1 MNDAEYEQQVAR
13 LLALADQWVRPIGLG
28 WWRVDLA
35 YDRDGADFA
44 DSEVKVGGFTKGTTA
59 RCFADW
65 RYGTAT
71 IVWNMPAVAH
81 LSDDDLEAVFVH
93 ELMHVFL
100 SEMQEGARQSVQRP
114 HEERVASTLQKAFLW
129 IRDRARDGE
138 WGKSD
143 A

>member
-28 WWRVDLA
+28 WWRINLA
-35 YDRDGADFA
+35 YDREGADFA
-44 DSEVKVGGFTKGTTA
+44 DSAVKVGGFQSGTLA

-71 IVWNMPAVAH
+71 IVWNMPDVART
-81 LSDDDLEAVFVH
+81 SDDELESAFVH
-93 ELMHVFL
+93 ELVHVFL
-100 SEMQEGARQSVQRP
+100 HEMQEGARQSVQRP
-114 HEERVASTLQKAFLW
+114 HEERVATTLAKAFLW
-129 IRDRARDGE
+129 IRDHARDGE
-138 WGKSD
+138 WGKPD